1 MKNTTRSRGDA
12 RELGLAEEVVVLGPS
27 TLTLVDLDQDT
38 GLVVG
43 VGREDLRLLG
53 GDGGVTLDE
62 GGHDTTSG
70 LDTEGKRG
78 NIEEEEILGLLGGVT
93 RENGGL
99 DSGTVGDSLI
109 GVDGLAGLLAVEEVG
124 DKLDDTGNTGGTTD
138 EDDFV
143 NVGLVDLGVT
153 EDLLDGLESGAE
165 EVLAELLE
173 TGTSER
179 GVEIDTLEERVDLNG
194 GLGSRGEGTLGT
206 LTSSTETTEGTGVG
220 GDILEK

>member
-1 MKNTTRSRGDA
+1 M
-12 RELGLAEEVVVLGPS
+12 
-27 TLTLVDLDQDT
+27 
-38 GLVVG
+38 
-43 VGREDLRLLG
+43 
-53 GDGGVTLDE
+53 
-62 GGHDTTSG
+62 
-70 LDTEGKRG
+70 
-78 NIEEEEILGLLGGVT
+78 GLLGGVT

-99 DSGTVGDSLI
+99 DSGTVSDSLI

-124 DKLDDTGNTGGTTD
+124 NKLDDTGNTGGTTD

-173 TGTSER
+173 TGTGER
-179 GVEIDTLEERVDLNG
+179 GVEIDTLEERVDLDG

-220 GDILEK
+220 GDILEKRGLVIS

>member
-1 MKNTTRSRGDA
+1 M
-12 RELGLAEEVVVLGPS
+12 
-27 TLTLVDLDQDT
+27 
-38 GLVVG
+38 VVG

-99 DSGTVGDSLI
+99 DSGTVSDSLI

-153 EDLLDGLESGAE
+153 EDLLDRLESGAE

-179 GVEIDTLEERVDLNG
+179 GVEIDTLIKGVDLNG
-194 GLGSRGEGTLGT
+194 GLDGGGKGRLDTLASGM
-206 LTSSTETTEGTGVG
+206 ETTESMKVRKASLRKGR
-220 GDILEK
+220 L